1 MAARASFTEARR
13 ARHDRPGVPPRRWV
27 PAALGMTWGHACL
40 VAAGYSLAPAATV
53 SGTPDVLPWVRLL
66 EWTLMLPLTLSMVM
80 VHRTSAPL
88 ETLTSEGIPLQA
100 LALPALAGWSLAV
113 VGARLWRH
121 RRGVPVRVIL
131 AASLMASG
139 LSGVSAARAIA
150 DERTAERI
158 FMRMV
163 AADSAPWEEP
173 ASRSAA
179 RMLVTRYPDSRWASE
194 GWRVVATDAE
204 LREDLPEALGAWRS
218 FEACFDPAAAAG
230 RAFGALNTARILESI
245 APADVVAAHYL
256 RALRTIERGNGTAQS
271 WIAPESA
278 RGLAKAARRDGLH
291 ATAEYWAARA
301 SVHEGHCWITERGG
315 AR

>member
-1 MAARASFTEARR
+1 M
-13 ARHDRPGVPPRRWV
+13 
-27 PAALGMTWGHACL
+27 PAVLGMTWGHACL
-40 VAAGYSLAPAATV
+40 VAAGYTVAPPASWAEA
-53 SGTPDVLPWVRLL
+53 PDGLPWLRLL

-100 LALPALAGWSLAV
+100 LALPALAGWSLATL
-113 VGARLWRH
+113 GARMWRY
-121 RRGVPVRVIL
+121 RRGVPVRVLL
-131 AASLMASG
+131 AASLLAGG

-150 DERTAERI
+150 DERAAERI

-163 AADSAPWEEP
+163 AADTDPWKEP

-218 FEACFDPAAAAG
+218 FEACFDHAATTG
-230 RAFGALNTARILESI
+230 RAFGALNTARILESR

-256 RALRTIERGNGTAQS
+256 RALRTIERGDGTAQS

-278 RGLAKAARRDGLH
+278 RGLAKASRQDGLH
-291 ATAEYWAARA
+291 ATAEYWTARA
-301 SVHEGHCWITERGG
+301 NAHEEH
-315 AR
+315 